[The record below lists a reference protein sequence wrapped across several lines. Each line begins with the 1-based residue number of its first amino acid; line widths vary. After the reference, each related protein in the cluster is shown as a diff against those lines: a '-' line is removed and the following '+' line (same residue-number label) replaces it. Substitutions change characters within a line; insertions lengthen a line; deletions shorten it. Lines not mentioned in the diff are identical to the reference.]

1 MRALFALLLLTTAAF
16 AQTPAVQLDADDT
29 VRIREFYRLAS
40 QIQNQIWPHWSRTPA
55 PLLLVT
61 ADTEF
66 LTHRAEPPEGFKKV
80 GDDLYARS
88 RQFPTNLLATFPAFG
103 PPSVI
108 VIGEPKN
115 TTTKTSTP
123 WLITLMHEH
132 FHQLQND
139 QPRYYQAVQD
149 LGLSHG
155 DNTGMWMLNYP
166 FPYEKPD
173 VTQTFASLRDLLLG
187 TVNETDKK
195 KFATLAKHYILERQK
210 FFARLSS
217 DDHKY
222 LSFQLWQ
229 EGIARYTE
237 IKAAEAAA
245 QYQPT
250 AEYAALSDFEP
261 FTKYAATVRTE
272 TLNELR
278 RADIAKSKR
287 LAVYS
292 FGAAEGLLL
301 DRLNQTGRTGI
312 LSTCCQRIRSSRSES
327 LFLKSTCPG

>member
-1 MRALFALLLLTTAAF
+1 
-16 AQTPAVQLDADDT
+16 
-29 VRIREFYRLAS
+29 
-40 QIQNQIWPHWSRTPA
+40 
-55 PLLLVT
+55 
-61 ADTEF
+61 
-66 LTHRAEPPEGFKKV
+66 
-80 GDDLYARS
+80 
-88 RQFPTNLLATFPAFG
+88 
-103 PPSVI
+103 
-108 VIGEPKN
+108 
-115 TTTKTSTP
+115 
-123 WLITLMHEH
+123 MHEH
-132 FHQLQND
+132 FHQLQNA

-166 FPYEKPD
+166 FPYEKPNLA
-173 VTQTFASLRDLLLG
+173 QSFASLRDLLLSA
-187 TVNETDKK
+187 VNETEKE
-195 KFATLAKHYILERQK
+195 KFATLAKQYIRERQK

-229 EGIARYTE
+229 EGIGRYTE

-261 FTKYAATVRTE
+261 FTNYAATVRTE

-301 DRLNQTGRTGI
+301 DRLDPKWKDGYFEHL
-312 LSTCCQRIRSSRSES
+312 LSTDSFFE
-327 LFLKSTCPG
+327 K